1 MTADRLRRI
10 ALAVVEAAAWLAPE
24 TARGS
29 WRAQWRADLWHRC
42 DALDRAGLVNARTSR
57 VVIARAVGAARHAA
71 YLRLAAFT
79 RGERMIRYDLV
90 HALRMLRGRP
100 AFTAVAV
107 LTLAVGIGANAVIFS
122 WIEATLLDAMPGIRD
137 RGSVVAL
144 YGTTAT
150 RDDLSLSYPN
160 YRDLRDAAVPGIDG
174 IAVFSVGALGWRTEQ
189 GAERVWGEIVS
200 GNFFDLLGVTAA
212 RGRVLTPADD
222 KTPGAHPVVVVS
234 HRFWQRRLG
243 GRDDVIG
250 QTLVLNTQPF
260 VVVGVTP
267 PDFHGSQPLIALDV
281 FLPIAMQSSFIPG
294 DRLAQRGSGWLNALV
309 RLGPEATRD
318 TVQPGLDVVAAR
330 LATAH
335 PDINAGRGLRV
346 YPLWRQPSGGSS
358 MLLPVMAVLGGLVAL
373 LLAAVCANLASLLLA
388 RATGRQR
395 ELAVRRSLGAS
406 RAQIVGLL
414 TAETVVLALAGG
426 LLAAVFARW
435 SGDLLR
441 AFLPPMPLPV
451 AIDAGLKP
459 AVLAFATIVSLAVGL
474 VLGVLPGLE
483 AARMDVVSPLKD
495 GAPGSS
501 GRWRRHWLRQGLIVG
516 QVATALVLLVS
527 AGLFVRTLDRARALD
542 PGYAARDGIV
552 GALGMSSAGYD
563 EPRALETY
571 RRLVDELRQTPGVA
585 AAAVGQRLPLT
596 MTESSDRSVDVEGY
610 VPQPGEEMTVYYASV
625 GPGYFDTLRLP
636 LVAGRDVSDRDRA
649 GSPDVAIVNQ
659 TMARRYWPD
668 GRALGGKVKAGDRW
682 LEVVGIAGDAKY
694 ASLNEPPRA
703 FMYLPVD
710 QWYRPGMRLVVRTVG
725 APEAMVGA
733 VREAVRRVD
742 PALPLFDV
750 QTLAEHR
757 AFSFFVFELT
767 ATLLGAFGVV
777 AALLAG
783 LGLYGVVAQSVGQRT
798 REIGVRMSLGATAGD
813 VRRLVVG
820 QGVRLAGVGVVLGL
834 AAAFP
839 LTRLFA
845 PQLVGVAAHDP
856 VSYGA
861 TALSLAAVVALACYL
876 PARRAARLDPVQALR
891 KE

>member
-1 MTADRLRRI
+1 MTGDRLRR
-10 ALAVVEAAAWLAPE
+10 LAFAVIDVAAWLAPQS
-24 TARGS
+24 ARPA
-29 WRAQWRADLWHRC
+29 WRAQWRADVWHRC

-57 VVIARAVGAARHAA
+57 AVLARTGGAAAHAA
-71 YLRLAAFT
+71 HLRLAAVT
-79 RGERMIRYDLV
+79 RGERMFRHDLV
-90 HALRMLRGRP
+90 FALRTLRGRP

-137 RGSVVAL
+137 RGSVAAL
-144 YGTTAT
+144 YGTTST

-160 YRDLRDAAVPGIDG
+160 YRDLRTAAIPGLDDV
-174 IAVFSVGALGWRTEQ
+174 AVFATGALGWRTAQ

-200 GNFFDLLGVTAA
+200 GNFFTLLGVTAA
-212 RGRVLTPADD
+212 HGRVLTAADD
-222 KTPGAHPVVVVS
+222 VRPGGHPVVVVS

-243 GRDDVIG
+243 GRTDAVG
-250 QTLVLNTQPF
+250 QTLILNTQPF

-267 PDFHGSQPLIALDV
+267 PDFHGSQPLLAIDV
-281 FLPIAMQSSFIPG
+281 FLPMAMQASFIPG
-294 DRLAQRGSGWLNALV
+294 ERLAQRGSGWLNALV
-309 RLGPEATRD
+309 RLAPGATRGS
-318 TVQPGLDVVAAR
+318 VQPALDVVAAR
-330 LATAH
+330 LATTHAEV
-335 PDINAGRGLRV
+335 NAGRGLRL

-358 MLLPVMAVLGGLVAL
+358 MLLPVMTVLGGLVAL
-373 LLAAVCANLASLLLA
+373 LLAVVCANLASLLLA
-388 RATGRQR
+388 RAAGRQR
-395 ELAVRRSLGAS
+395 ELAVRRSLGAT
-406 RAQIVGLL
+406 RGQIVALL
-414 TAETVVLALAGG
+414 TAETVVIALAGG
-426 LLAAVFARW
+426 VLAAVVARW

-441 AFLPPMPLPV
+441 AFLPPMPIPV
-451 AIDAGLKP
+451 AIDAGLEP
-459 AVLAFATIVSLAVGL
+459 AVLAFATAISLIAGL
-474 VLGVLPGLE
+474 VLGALPGLE

-495 GAPGSS
+495 GAAGSS

-563 EPRALETY
+563 DARALDAY
-571 RRLVDELRQTPGVA
+571 RRVVDEVRRTPGVV

-596 MTESSDRSVDVEGY
+596 MTESSDRAVDVEGY

-636 LVAGRDVSDRDRA
+636 LIAGRDVSDRDRA
-649 GSPDVAIVNQ
+649 GSPDVVIVNQ
-659 TMARRYWPD
+659 TMARRYWPE

-682 LEVVGIAGDAKY
+682 LEVVGIAADAKY
-694 ASLNEPPRA
+694 SSLSEGPRA

-710 QWYRPGMRLVVRTVG
+710 QWYRPGMRLVVRTAG
-725 APEAMVGA
+725 PPEPTIAA
-733 VREAVRRVD
+733 VRDAVRRVD

-757 AFSFFVFELT
+757 AFSFFLFEMT
-767 ATLLGAFGVV
+767 ATLLGAFGAI

-798 REIGVRMSLGATAGD
+798 REFGVRVSLGATAGD

-820 QGVRLAGVGVVLGL
+820 QGVRLAGAGVALGL

-845 PQLVGVAAHDP
+845 PQLLGVAAHDP

-861 TALSLAAVVALACYL
+861 TALALAAVVGLACYL